1 MNFLSPLSS
10 IYCLNVSLIFNTDFV
25 GVLVAYLH
33 VFLTYFNQK
42 LLSPTAQVE
51 DETVLHNIPYMGED
65 VIDQDGQFIE
75 ELIKNYDGKVHTSS
89 NSGESCF
96 ACK

>member
-1 MNFLSPLSS
+1 M
-10 IYCLNVSLIFNTDFV
+10 YDLNTIAHL
-25 GVLVAYLH
+25 
-33 VFLTYFNQK
+33 FLTYK
-42 LLSPTAQVE
+42 VE

-89 NSGESCF
+89 NSGECVF
-96 ACK
+96 IVNKKKYKDF